1 MTIAST
7 DKEVKEL
14 INDHHIYGLE
24 NIINAVVRACKDEP
38 YVNEDYL
45 IKLVKSAYEREERYE
60 SVPTSGQCT

>member
-24 NIINAVVRACKDEP
+24 SIINAVVRACKDES
-38 YVNEDYL
+38 YVNEDYI
-45 IKLVKSAYEREERYE
+45 IKLVKSAYERE
-60 SVPTSGQCT
+60 VVT